1 MLCSAP
7 PAETV
12 DDRLLD
18 TEELARRRRTE
29 GGDIFSRVK
38 LLRYLTDGPLRR
50 RVTAGDGGDE
60 QGVVGRVMRG
70 AARSGEA
77 ASSPVR
83 AGRCL

>member
-29 GGDIFSRVK
+29 DGDISSTVQ

-50 RVTAGDGGDE
+50 RVTAATNKVESFNRFSQWIGFGNRRQLLEEG
-60 QGVVGRVMRG
+60 
-70 AARSGEA
+70 
-77 ASSPVR
+77 
-83 AGRCL
+83 